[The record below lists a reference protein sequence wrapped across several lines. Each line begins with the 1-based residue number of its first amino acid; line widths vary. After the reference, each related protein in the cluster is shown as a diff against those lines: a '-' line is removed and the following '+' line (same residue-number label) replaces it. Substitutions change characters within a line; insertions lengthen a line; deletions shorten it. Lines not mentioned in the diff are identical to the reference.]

1 MANPNIAAMTELNVG
16 TLAWE
21 IVQDGVSLIWG
32 NVYAEYSGTQAG
44 QKSRSSPLTPEV
56 WKLRDGDYTLQNTLM
71 VAHWCYQGNTAAISS
86 ADYDN
91 QAGTQISG
99 AYHQWTPMYT
109 AGSDMWYWTD
119 SQINHTSGTN
129 PSTKNLDGNY
139 DYGSYGTVQ
148 YGSTVTSAYLA
159 NVDQTNPFTNIRANY
174 PVWTT
179 SQSAGNRNP
188 PFFEPIP
195 TQIGDMVIVCF
206 GGIYGSRVQL
216 RNANSHLIGS
226 VANSNGTTWY
236 CNAAHMS
243 YINPRSYEEHVMQQ
257 VENGYIDQISGGGS
271 ESQNNTWSVI
281 NVQSPRTKT
290 TLFEVPS
297 GKVIKLNNLYI
308 ENPEIAG
315 LYVSIDI
322 EGMPTGTTGILD
334 SSGAKVI
341 NSEGTIATTTICKML
356 RAKSGNAVPA
366 MKRPMIL
373 TEGDVVKA
381 KVVADESY
389 PEWLNK
395 SCQIV
400 ADFEIIT

>member
-1 MANPNIAAMTELNVG
+1 MANPNIAAMSELNVG

-21 IVQDGVSLIWG
+21 IVQDGVALIWG
-32 NVYAEYSGTQAG
+32 NVYAEYTGTQAQ

-71 VAHWCYQGNTAAISS
+71 VAYWSYQGNSRPVSS

-91 QAGTQISG
+91 VAGTQIPG
-99 AYHQWTPMYT
+99 AYHQWVPMYT
-109 AGSDMWYWTD
+109 SGSDMWYWTD
-119 SQINHTSGTN
+119 SQINHTSGAN
-129 PSTKNLDGNY
+129 PTPKNLDANY
-139 DYGSYGTVQ
+139 DWQNYGNVQ
-148 YGSTVTSAYLA
+148 YGSTAASAYLA
-159 NVDQTNPFTNIRANY
+159 NVDQTTPFNNIRANY

-179 SQSAGNRNP
+179 SQYSNRNP

-195 TQIGDMVIVCF
+195 TQIGDMVIVCWA
-206 GGIYGSRVQL
+206 GIYHSRVQI
-216 RNANSHLIGS
+216 RNANSHLIGA
-226 VANSNGTTWY
+226 VANTNGTTWY
-236 CNAAHMS
+236 SNSTHMS
-243 YINPRSYEEHVMQQ
+243 YINPRSYEEHVLQQ
-257 VENGYIDQISGGGS
+257 VENGYPEHSSGAGGG
-271 ESQNNTWSVI
+271 SQNNTWSVI

-308 ENPEIAG
+308 ENPEISG
-315 LYVSIDI
+315 LHVSIDI
-322 EGMPTGTTGILD
+322 EGLPTGTTGILN
-334 SSGAKVI
+334 SSGSPVI
-341 NSEGTIATTTICKML
+341 NSEGTIATTTVCKML
-356 RAKSGNAVPA
+356 RAKSGKAVPA
-366 MKRPMIL
+366 MKRPILL
-373 TEGDVVKA
+373 TEGDIVKA